1 MFEGECIVIYT
12 VCKLLGFLNLW
23 IHIFHQFCELSMIY
37 SDSFFPTFSLSF
49 LSAILLRLMWN
60 TSLSSMSQCF
70 CTFHLF
76 IFLSWWAL
84 GDFLRSAF
92 QINNSFFFSCDLSVV
107 NMSLFFSLSFKI
119 YIYIFYSFKIWN
131 NFHFKIIIESSV
143 AKIVQRVHEYLC
155 SAFPNGDLL
164 NN

>member
-92 QINNSFFFSCDLSVV
+92 QINNSFFFSSVIC
-107 NMSLFFSLSFKI
+107 LLLICPLSFKM
-119 YIYIFYSFKIWN
+119 YIYSIVLKFEIIFILK
-131 NFHFKIIIESSV
+131 
-143 AKIVQRVHEYLC
+143 
-155 SAFPNGDLL
+155 
-164 NN
+164 

>member
-76 IFLSWWAL
+76 IFLSLWAL

-92 QINNSFFFSCDLSVV
+92 QINNSFFFSSVIC
-107 NMSLFFSLSFKI
+107 LLLICPLSFKM
-119 YIYIFYSFKIWN
+119 YIYSIVLKFEIIFILK
-131 NFHFKIIIESSV
+131 
-143 AKIVQRVHEYLC
+143 
-155 SAFPNGDLL
+155 
-164 NN
+164 